1 MYPNSLRLAGA
12 IAALS
17 LLPAFTAQAE
27 TLTVKRVDNAIVMGL
42 SADASAAVGQLPGT
56 WETFRWT
63 VDKGVMPLGRATMP
77 VLGVRAG
84 IPRIS
89 ADGKVVA
96 ATVLNDDSTLST
108 AGRWTAST
116 GWQVLSALGPVPDG
130 MAPIDNSDS
139 SVFGMSSNGK
149 VIAGLYWMGESWRA
163 HAMRWTSANGMKDS
177 GSSGRNSRINAVN
190 ADGSVM
196 VGWDEHPD
204 YGNWRAA
211 VWVKGKR
218 SLLEDSDWF
227 TEATAV
233 NSDGTIIVGQTP
245 DPANGNQNTAT
256 MWKWNGTSWDKT
268 FLGVMPKKPGVAASS
283 MPMGVSD
290 DGSVVV
296 GQNNPD
302 ASKPTAVG
310 FIWTPS
316 TGMLDASAW
325 LASNGVAVNKLWP
338 IIAVGAVTPDG
349 TTIAVNQQQ
358 KISPWG
364 SRSLI
369 VRREP

>member
-1 MYPNSLRLAGA
+1 
-12 IAALS
+12 
-17 LLPAFTAQAE
+17 
-27 TLTVKRVDNAIVMGL
+27 MGL
-42 SADASAAVGQLPGT
+42 STDASAAVGQLPGS

-63 VDKGVMPLGRATMP
+63 ADKGVMPLGRATAP

-116 GWQVLSALGPVPDG
+116 GWQALSSLGPVPAG
-130 MAPIDNSDS
+130 MAPIDSSDS

-149 VIAGLYWMGESWRA
+149 VIAGLYWLGESWTA
-163 HAMRWTSANGMKDS
+163 HAMRWTSGNGMKDS
-177 GSSGRNSRINAVN
+177 GSSGYNSRINAVN

-196 VGWDEHPD
+196 VGWDEHPE
-204 YGNWRAA
+204 YRNWRAA

-218 SLLEDSDWF
+218 TVLEDSDWF

-256 MWKWNGTSWDKT
+256 MWKWNGTSWDKSW
-268 FLGVMPKKPGVAASS
+268 LGVMPKKPGMAASS
-283 MPMGVSD
+283 MPTGVSD

-302 ASKPTAVG
+302 ASKPISVG
-310 FIWTPS
+310 FIWMPS
-316 TGMLDASAW
+316 TGMQDVSAW
-325 LASNGVAVNKLWP
+325 LASNGVAANKLWP
-338 IIAVGAVTPDG
+338 TIAAGAVTPDG
-349 TTIAVNQQQ
+349 KTIVVNQQQ
-358 KISPWG
+358 KLSPWG